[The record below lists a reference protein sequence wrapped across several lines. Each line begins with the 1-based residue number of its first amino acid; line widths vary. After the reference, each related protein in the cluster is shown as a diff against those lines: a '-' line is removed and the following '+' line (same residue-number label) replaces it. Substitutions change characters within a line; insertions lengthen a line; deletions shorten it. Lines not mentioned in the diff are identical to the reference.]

1 MPTVD
6 GPLIKRTGP
15 GEIEELDAKPPDE
28 SPVFSGNP
36 LKLGVFGMNASYGI
50 IRSHAETSFEPS
62 YAHNVAIARKT
73 DELGL
78 EMMVPLGRWKGFGGT
93 TDNHGQN
100 LETYTWAS
108 AMSQHTEYPTIFSTS
123 HVPTIH
129 PLVAAKQSTTI
140 DHVSEGRFALNIVS
154 GWFSPEMEM
163 FGGKQLEHD
172 ERYERTHEWTEL
184 LKTFWTEQGFEFD
197 GEFYQV
203 EKNEEVDESMR
214 GEHYVSGGYMRPKPI
229 QQPRPPVMSAGQ
241 SEAGRDFAATH
252 ADLSFFSM
260 TGLDQG
266 AEFVEDMEERAA
278 EKGRDRND
286 MNVISFG
293 LCCIADTEADAQ
305 AEYDEI
311 VEKADWESANNMID
325 LVGIESETF
334 DDPQNELAER
344 FVTGDGSMPLVGT
357 PAQVAD
363 DLIAIHEAGIGGYLL
378 CFRDYLDGLETFGE
392 EVLPL
397 LEAEGLR
404 TERRG
409 DPID

>member
-378 CFRDYLDGLETFGE
+378 
-392 EVLPL
+392 
-397 LEAEGLR
+397 
-404 TERRG
+404 
-409 DPID
+409 

>member
-1 MPTVD
+1 
-6 GPLIKRTGP
+6 
-15 GEIEELDAKPPDE
+15 
-28 SPVFSGNP
+28 VFNDNAM
-36 LKLGVFGMNASYGI
+36 KLGVFATNVGSGALKS
-50 IRSHAETSFEPS
+50 SVETSFEPS
-62 YAHNVAIARKT
+62 YAHNVAIAKLV
-73 DELGL
+73 EEYGL
-78 EMMVPLGRWKGFGGT
+78 EMFVPLGKWKGFGGR
-93 TDNHGQN
+93 TDHGGQN

-266 AEFVEDMEERAA
+266 AEFVEDMEERAKD
-278 EKGRDRND
+278 KGRDPGD
-286 MNVISFG
+286 IHVMCPG
-293 LCCIADTEADAQ
+293 MCIIGETTEE
-305 AEYDEI
+305 AEAKHDEI
-311 VEKADWESANNMID
+311 VENADWEGVWNTMD
-325 LVGIESETF
+325 LIGIESESF
-334 DDPQNELAER
+334 DDPYNEMAEA
-344 FVTGDGSMPLVGT
+344 FVTGAGHHPLIGT
-357 PAQVAD
+357 PEEVAEQLVAVHD
-363 DLIAIHEAGIGGYLL
+363 VGVEGWLL
-378 CFRDYLDGLETFGE
+378 TFPDYLEGLRAFGE

-397 LEAEGLR
+397 LEAEGIR
-404 TERRG
+404 VERG
-409 DPID
+409 GTDVDSL